1 MSDPANSV
9 PPRSDPSAV
18 PGAAVMPWQEQ
29 QDPFGRSKAVAA
41 SSPCHAIHTK
51 PLPAGA
57 LPCTRPSVADP
68 TSLAPIALTIAAG
81 ICLGGGVVIARRKGR
96 VPTGRRTSRTAHRN
110 AWRWRMIAW
119 LLILAAIGFVVLIAA
134 DDLPFA

>member
-51 PLPAGA
+51 P
-57 LPCTRPSVADP
+57 SVADP

-96 VPTGRRTSRTAHRN
+96 VPTGRRTSRTAHRI